1 MPLLLRR
8 STFAA
13 AVVSGVAL
21 LAAGVQGVAGMD
33 AELQVAAQRTDD
45 GVTHVRYD
53 GWNCPDKPD
62 DPRV

>member
-13 AVVSGVAL
+13 VVVSGVAL
-21 LAAGVQGVAGMD
+21 LATGVQGVAGLD
-33 AELQVAAQRTDD
+33 SDLQVAAQRSHDD
-45 GVTHVRYD
+45 PTYVRYD
-53 GWNCPDKPD
+53 GWNCPDAPD